1 MIIYLCLKHHISPTS
16 IHIGCDNQWALDI
29 SFRKFGLKVN
39 PKWKHADIVSGIIG
53 LRKLNIIHI
62 IPVHISRH
70 QDLSTKYDDLP
81 WLAQM
86 NVHMDCLTKTACS
99 LVKEGHLVPLQHSS
113 HPLGFLPVTAL
124 GNVLHH
130 EYNIT
135 LYSAIAN
142 KNTHNWWLTKGHYK
156 LEDTPKIN
164 WDICQEASFFNK
176 MELRL
181 LRHGWQHQIVVF
193 SDERCMSFL
202 STR

>member
-1 MIIYLCLKHHISPTS
+1 MIIYLCY
-16 IHIGCDNQWALDI
+16 IGCDNQWALDI

-81 WLAQM
+81 RLAQM
-86 NVHMDCLTKTACS
+86 NVYMDCPAKIACS

-156 LEDTPKIN
+156 LEDTPKN
-164 WDICQEASFFNK
+164 KLGHMPRSF
-176 MELRL
+176 
-181 LRHGWQHQIVVF
+181 QHT
-193 SDERCMSFL
+193 L
-202 STR
+202 KN